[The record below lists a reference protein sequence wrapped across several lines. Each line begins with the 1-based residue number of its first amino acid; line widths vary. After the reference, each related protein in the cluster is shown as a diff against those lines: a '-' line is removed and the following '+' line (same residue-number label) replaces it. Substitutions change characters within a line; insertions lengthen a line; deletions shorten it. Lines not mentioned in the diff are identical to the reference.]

1 MTGCWGSFE
10 CIRRTRSSSFRC
22 CRVWDFGFLAF
33 LGWGALIPSGWVAF
47 FLWGLGYGLAVA
59 GLLAATFHLGNP
71 KNALK
76 AFSQWRTSW
85 LSREAWAS
93 VATLVVLAPVALSD
107 WLGLGV
113 PRVVGQLGA
122 VLALGTVFTTAMIYT
137 QIKAVPRW
145 HLWLTPVMFLGFA
158 LAGGA
163 LLAGRVWAPLVL
175 LAVGAVLFALWR
187 IGDGAFAK
195 AGQTIGTATGLDR
208 IGVPSVFEPAHTG
221 GNYLMREMIFVVGR
235 KHAAK
240 LRVIA
245 LLLASVVPA
254 LIMVLPMGM
263 TGVVVAAV
271 LHLAGSLAARWLFF
285 AEAEHVVGLYY
296 GARDDRLRR

>member
-1 MTGCWGSFE
+1 MHPAPSVILFSVLSGLG
-10 CIRRTRSSSFRC
+10 
-22 CRVWDFGFLAF
+22 FGFLAF
-33 LGWGALIPSGWVAF
+33 LGWGALAPAGWAAF
-47 FLWGLGYGLAVA
+47 FLWALGYGLAVA

-93 VATLVVLAPVALSD
+93 VATLVILVPVALSD
-107 WLGLGV
+107 TFGLGL
-113 PRVVGQLGA
+113 PRLVGQVGGL
-122 VLALGTVFTTAMIYT
+122 LALVTILTTGMIYT

-158 LAGGA
+158 IAGGA
-163 LLAGRVWAPLVL
+163 VLAGLSLAPLAL
-175 LAVGAVLFALWR
+175 LLVGGILVALWR
-187 IGDGAFAK
+187 LGDGAFQK
-195 AGQTIGTATGLDR
+195 AGQSLGTATGLDR
-208 IGVPSVFEPAHTG
+208 LGTPAVFDPAHTA

-245 LLLASVVPA
+245 VLLVAVLPALVLLLPLGATGIA
-254 LIMVLPMGM
+254 L
-263 TGVVVAAV
+263 AAG
-271 LHLAGSLAARWLFF
+271 LHLAGALASRWLFF

-296 GARDDRLRR
+296 GARG